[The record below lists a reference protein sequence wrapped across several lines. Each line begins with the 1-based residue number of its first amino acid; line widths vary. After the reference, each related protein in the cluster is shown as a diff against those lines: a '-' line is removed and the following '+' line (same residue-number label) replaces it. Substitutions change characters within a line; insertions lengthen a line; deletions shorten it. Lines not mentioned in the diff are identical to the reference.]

1 MRICA
6 RRLYRETYGF
16 MRLLLVEDDELLG
29 DGIQA
34 GLSQDGYTVDWVVD
48 GQRALDVLRREEFA
62 LVVLDIGL
70 PYRSGLDVLRCLR
83 KEGSTVPIL
92 ILTARDT
99 LQDRV
104 EGLDAGAD
112 DYLVK
117 PFDLPELLARLR
129 ALRRRQAGRPSNVIV
144 HGELMVDSATHSV
157 RLSGEPVLLSR
168 REFALLTAL
177 LENRGRVLSKER
189 LEDNLYGWEG
199 EVESNALEVHVHH
212 LRRKLGNELIRTVRG
227 VGYTILDLGAA
238 GK

>member
-1 MRICA
+1 
-6 RRLYRETYGF
+6 

-29 DGIQA
+29 DGIHA
-34 GLSQDGYTVDWVVD
+34 GLTQDGYTVDWVSD
-48 GQRALDVLRREEFA
+48 GRAALDALHREEFA

-83 KEGSTVPIL
+83 KKGSVVPIL
-92 ILTARDT
+92 ILTARDA
-99 LQDRV
+99 LEDRV

-112 DYLVK
+112 DYVIK

-129 ALRRRQAGRPSNVIV
+129 ALRRRQAGRPSNAIV
-144 HGELMVDSATHSV
+144 HGALVVNPATHGVS
-157 RLSGEPVLLSR
+157 LNGEPIPLSR

-212 LRRKLGNELIRTVRG
+212 LRRKLGSELIRTVRG
-227 VGYTILDLGAA
+227 VGYTILHLKAA